1 LQLIAKNDI
10 YFKMILTQKVVADGN
25 DKKSMIMKQKIKLN
39 AINKL

>member
-25 DKKSMIMKQKIKLN
+25 DKLQKINDYETKN
-39 AINKL
+39 

>member
-1 LQLIAKNDI
+1 MKL
-10 YFKMILTQKVVADGN
+10 FQKVVADGN